1 MTSEVVPIADTSLFI
16 AVETDRPLRTEP
28 PPSFRLSVITV
39 GELRAGVLAAASPE
53 ARARRLRSLTKALET
68 EPLPV
73 DDAVAAA
80 WAEMRHA
87 MRSTNSR
94 LPTNDSWIAATA
106 LAHELPVVTQDD
118 DFDAVP
124 GLRIIKL

>member
-1 MTSEVVPIADTSLFI
+1 MTSAPPLADTSLFI
-16 AVETDRPLRTEP
+16 ALEQARPLRVEP
-28 PPSFRLSVITV
+28 PQIFQLSVITV
-39 GELRAGVLAAASPE
+39 GELRAGVLAAASPM
-53 ARARRLRSLTKALET
+53 ARASRLRSLTKALEA

-80 WAEMRHA
+80 WAEMRHT
-87 MRSTNSR
+87 MRGTNSR

-106 LAHELPVVTQDD
+106 LAHGIPVATQDD

-124 GLRIIKL
+124 GLEVIKL

>member
-1 MTSEVVPIADTSLFI
+1 MTSAVPPLADTSLFI
-16 AVETDRPLRTEP
+16 ALEQDRPLRAEP
-28 PPSFRLSVITV
+28 PQAFQLSVITV
-39 GELRAGVLAAASPE
+39 GELRAGVLAAASPT
-53 ARARRLRSLTKALET
+53 ARASRLRSLTRALEI

-73 DDAVAAA
+73 DDTVAAA

-87 MRSTNSR
+87 MRGTNSR

-106 LAHELPVVTQDD
+106 LAHGIPVATQDD

-124 GLRIIKL
+124 GLEVIKL

>member
-1 MTSEVVPIADTSLFI
+1 MSTAGIPLADTSLFI
-16 AVETDRPLRTEP
+16 ALETDRPLRAAP
-28 PPSFRLSVITV
+28 PPSVQLSIITI
-39 GELRAGVLAAASPE
+39 GELRAGVLAATSPE
-53 ARARRLRSLTKALET
+53 ARASRLRSLTKALEA

-73 DDAVAAA
+73 NDAVAAA

-87 MRSTNSR
+87 MRGTNSR

-106 LAHELPVVTQDD
+106 LAHGIPVVTQDD

-124 GLRIIKL
+124 GLDVIKL